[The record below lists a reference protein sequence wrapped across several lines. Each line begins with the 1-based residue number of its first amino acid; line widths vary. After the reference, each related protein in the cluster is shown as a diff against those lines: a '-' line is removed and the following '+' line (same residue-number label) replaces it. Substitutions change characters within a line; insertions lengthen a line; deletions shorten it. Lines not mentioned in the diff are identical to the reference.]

1 MDKQKK
7 ATFEK
12 INCLIFIMIFTFRS
26 ITDGLFIVNGVEG
39 GLIVNIKYILIIVAI
54 LFILLN
60 RKIEYK
66 LINKEFMSVCI
77 VCVLLFIISI
87 ISMLLNNKFYINL
100 LLENLF
106 KMILPIIYVY
116 FFINSMS
123 FDKIYIS
130 MTGALIGSFFGYILE
145 IGIDNFTLAN
155 LKLLDFGSSYS
166 PFESSFACGASIAFC
181 AFFMYYRKNKVISF
195 ISLIFAILTFK
206 RLSVIFAL
214 FLFIIPKFMNISMKI
229 KDSYRIVFTIVFVCL
244 TIIYFNLLLPKN
256 AYDFYNIFGDTQNH
270 VTMGRSEF
278 LKSYLNKAE
287 IVPGLGAIEAS
298 TGRNIEMD
306 LIRIFLETSIIGL
319 LIFTYGYWQC
329 SGNKVYTYMYMCFQF
344 LNLLTSHSL
353 RNSFDW
359 VLALITIFCISYIKE
374 ENFNYI
380 KIRKS

>member
-155 LKLLDFGSSYS
+155 LKLL
-166 PFESSFACGASIAFC
+166 ES
-181 AFFMYYRKNKVISF
+181 
-195 ISLIFAILTFK
+195 
-206 RLSVIFAL
+206 
-214 FLFIIPKFMNISMKI
+214 
-229 KDSYRIVFTIVFVCL
+229 
-244 TIIYFNLLLPKN
+244 
-256 AYDFYNIFGDTQNH
+256 
-270 VTMGRSEF
+270 
-278 LKSYLNKAE
+278 
-287 IVPGLGAIEAS
+287 
-298 TGRNIEMD
+298 
-306 LIRIFLETSIIGL
+306 
-319 LIFTYGYWQC
+319 
-329 SGNKVYTYMYMCFQF
+329 
-344 LNLLTSHSL
+344 
-353 RNSFDW
+353 
-359 VLALITIFCISYIKE
+359 
-374 ENFNYI
+374 
-380 KIRKS
+380 